1 MISLF
6 YRAMDVSDRTGIIL
20 DALEPRAQFINTL
33 PEEVTSSLTELY
45 GDISRGRRSLA
56 KLRRAGKPMGNIVA
70 VKEDIAKSL
79 EGRFFPVEI
88 RRHIA
93 AHVKHLLVY
102 KATVDGRPI
111 TIEFGLSEDQLG
123 ELEEYGGFVDF
134 ILLWLHVCGAYAKD
148 TCAKSL
154 TVRMFLTD
162 FPKLLPAENRVTLGP
177 VNVNT
182 GYSYFCAPKGEIVLY
197 RREEWKKVF
206 IHETF
211 HAYGLDFSCDSN
223 KLISR
228 VKKLFPVRSEHKV
241 SEAYTE
247 TWARICNSAMCA
259 YLCTSGR
266 PTRATYMQNVLFNI
280 GIERMYA
287 AVQCRKVLAH
297 MGLVYDSLVGDS
309 DTNAVLRANLY
320 KEDSNVLAYYV
331 ITAALLSDYPRFI
344 SWCRT
349 NNTTLLR
356 FRATDANWSS
366 FAQMV
371 EELAVSRGFLN
382 LMKDIGPVKIPG
394 MEESLTMSAVDGL

>member
-1 MISLF
+1 M
-6 YRAMDVSDRTGIIL
+6 SDRTGAIL
-20 DALEPRAQFINTL
+20 NALEPKANFISTV
-33 PEEVTSSLTELY
+33 PDGVTSSLMELY
-45 GDISRGRRSLA
+45 GDILRGHRNVE
-56 KLRRAGKPMGNIVA
+56 KLRRAGKLMGNIVV
-70 VKEDIAKSL
+70 VKEDIARSL
-79 EGRFFPVEI
+79 EGRFFPTEI

-93 AHVKHLLVY
+93 DNVKNILVY
-102 KATVDGRPI
+102 KVTVDGRPI

-123 ELEEYGGFVDF
+123 NLEQYGGYVDF
-134 ILLWLHVCGAYAKD
+134 ILLWLHVCGSYAND
-148 TCAKSL
+148 TCAESL
-154 TVRMFLTD
+154 TVRLFLTD
-162 FPKLLPAENRVTLGP
+162 FPKLLPTESRVTLGP

-182 GYSYFCAPKGEIVLY
+182 GYSYFCAAKGEIVLY
-197 RREEWKKVF
+197 REEEWKKVF

-211 HAYGLDFSCDSN
+211 HAYGLDFSCN
-223 KLISR
+223 ANNLVSR
-228 VKKLFPVRSEHKV
+228 VKKLFPVRSEHRV

-247 TWARICNSAMCA
+247 TWARICNSAICA
-259 YLCTSGR
+259 YLCASGK

-287 AVQCRKVLAH
+287 TVQCRKVLAH
-297 MGLVYDSLVGDS
+297 MGLVYDSLVGES

-320 KEDSNVLAYYV
+320 KEDSNVLAYYI

-356 FRATDANWSS
+356 FRETDANWSS

-371 EELAVSRGFLN
+371 EEVAVSRGFLN
-382 LMKDIGPVKIPG
+382 LMREVGPTKIPG

>member
-1 MISLF
+1 
-6 YRAMDVSDRTGIIL
+6 MDISDRTSIIL

-33 PEEVTSSLTELY
+33 PEGVARSLGELY
-45 GDISRGRRSLA
+45 RDISHGRRSLA

-70 VKEDIAKSL
+70 VKEDITRSL
-79 EGRFFPVEI
+79 TGKFFPDDI
-88 RRHIA
+88 RKHIA
-93 AHVKHLLVY
+93 AHVKNLLVY
-102 KATVDGRPI
+102 NVTVDERPI
-111 TIEFGLSEDQLG
+111 TIEFGLSEDQLC
-123 ELEEYGGFVDF
+123 ELEDYGGFVDF

-148 TCAKSL
+148 TCTKSL
-154 TVRMFLTD
+154 TVRLFMTD
-162 FPKLLPAENRVTLGP
+162 FTKLLPTEYRVTLGP

-182 GYSYFCAPKGEIVLY
+182 GYSYFCAAKGEIVLY
-197 RREEWKKVF
+197 RKEEWKKVF

-211 HAYGLDFSCDSN
+211 HAYGLDFSYDAK
-223 KLISR
+223 KLVSR
-228 VKKLFPVRSEHKV
+228 MKKLFPVRSEHNV

-259 YLCTSGR
+259 YLCTSGK
-266 PTRATYMQNVLFNI
+266 PTRATYMQNVLLNI

-309 DTNAVLRANLY
+309 DTNTMLRANLY
-320 KEDSNVLAYYV
+320 KEDSNILAYYI

-366 FAQMV
+366 FAHMI
-371 EELAVSRGFLN
+371 EELAVSRGFLK
-382 LMKDIGPVKIPG
+382 LMKDIGPINIPG

>member
-1 MISLF
+1 
-6 YRAMDVSDRTGIIL
+6 MDVSDRTGIIL

-33 PEEVTSSLTELY
+33 PEGVASSLMELY
-45 GDISRGRRSLA
+45 GDISQGYRSLA

-79 EGRFFPVEI
+79 EGRFFPAEI
-88 RRHIA
+88 RKHVA
-93 AHVKHLLVY
+93 AHVKHNLVY
-102 KATVDGRPI
+102 KVTIDERPI

-123 ELEEYGGFVDF
+123 ELEEYAAYVDF
-134 ILLWLHVCGAYAKD
+134 ILLWLHVCGVYAKD

-182 GYSYFCAPKGEIVLY
+182 GYSYFCAAKGEIVLY
-197 RREEWKKVF
+197 RKEEWKKVF

-211 HAYGLDFSCDSN
+211 HAYGLDFSCDAN
-223 KLISR
+223 ILVSR
-228 VKKLFPVRSEHKV
+228 MKKLFPVRSEHKV

-259 YLCTSGR
+259 YLYTSGKL
-266 PTRATYMQNVLFNI
+266 TRATYMQNVLFNI

-287 AVQCRKVLAH
+287 AVQCRKVLSH

-309 DTNAVLRANLY
+309 DTNTVLRANLY
-320 KEDSNVLAYYV
+320 KEDSNVLAYYI
-331 ITAALLSDYPRFI
+331 ITAVLLSDYPRFI

-366 FAQMV
+366 FAEMV
-371 EELAVSRGFLN
+371 EELAVSRGFMN
-382 LMKDIGPVKIPG
+382 LMRDVGPTKIHG
-394 MEESLTMSAVDGL
+394 MGESLTMSAVEGL

>member
-1 MISLF
+1 MMSLF
-6 YRAMDVSDRTGIIL
+6 YREMDVSDRTGKIL
-20 DALEPRAQFINTL
+20 NALETRSQFINTL
-33 PEEVTSSLTELY
+33 PEEVTSSLMELY
-45 GDISRGRRSLA
+45 RDISHGRRSLA
-56 KLRRAGKPMGNIVA
+56 RLHRAGKPMGNILA
-70 VKEDIAKSL
+70 VKEDIVKSL
-79 EGRFFPVEI
+79 EGKFFPPEI

-102 KATVDGRPI
+102 KTVVYERPI
-111 TIEFGLSEDQLG
+111 IIEFGLSEEQLG
-123 ELEEYGGFVDF
+123 ELEEYAGFVDF

-148 TCAKSL
+148 ACAKSV
-154 TVRMFLTD
+154 TVRIFLTD
-162 FPKLLPAENRVTLGP
+162 FIKLLPSENRVTLGP

-182 GYSYFCAPKGEIVLY
+182 GYSYFCAAKGEIVLY
-197 RREEWKKVF
+197 RKEEWKKVF

-211 HAYGLDFSCDSN
+211 HAYGLDFSCNAN
-223 KLISR
+223 KLVSR
-228 VKKLFPVRSEHKV
+228 MKKLFPVRSDHKV

-259 YLCTSGR
+259 YLCTSGK

-287 AVQCRKVLAH
+287 AVQCRKVLGH
-297 MGLVYDSLVGDS
+297 MGLVYDSLVCDS

-344 SWCRT
+344 AWCRN

-356 FRATDANWSS
+356 FRATDTNWNS

-382 LMKDIGPVKIPG
+382 LMKDVALTNIPG
-394 MEESLTMSAVDGL
+394 MEESLTMSAVESL